1 MFYCNKC
8 NRAYPEDT
16 PLWRCPCGAPFSY
29 HMPYPVHF
37 SKERI
42 KVRDK
47 TIWRYSEALPGI
59 DTKNIVTLGEGMTP
73 LVPALYEEHQ
83 ILFKLD
89 FIAPSGS
96 FKDRGT
102 SLLVSKLKE
111 RKIKRVIEDSSGN
124 AGASLAAYCAHAHIE
139 CEIYVPAYTSAGKL
153 LQIEMYGAKIR
164 KIPGSRE
171 DTSAAVIQAA
181 DHDYYASHNWNP
193 YFLQGVKTIAF
204 EIWEQSGW
212 KIPDNIIVPAG
223 QGSLVLGCQ
232 MGFKELEAAG
242 EISKIP
248 LIFAV
253 QAINCA
259 PLYLAFHKG
268 FTEPEKIQKKE
279 TIAEGISSASPIHG
293 AEVLS
298 AITDSGGAIIAVEEK
313 EIWESLQKISKLGLY
328 VEPTSAVAT
337 AGLSRMIGQ
346 KMIKQTDTTVV
357 ILTGS
362 GLKATD
368 KIAAFAFQTE
378 KHKRST
384 L

>member
-1 MFYCNKC
+1 MFDCRKC
-8 NRAYPEDT
+8 NRSYPEDT
-16 PLWRCPCGAPFSY
+16 LLWRCACGVPFRY
-29 HMPYPVHF
+29 HMPYPARF

-42 KVRDK
+42 RVREK
-47 TIWRYSEALPGI
+47 TIWRYAEALPAI

-73 LVPALYEEHQ
+73 LVPGLFEGHQ

-89 FIAPSGS
+89 FIMPSGS

-102 SLLVSKLKE
+102 SFLISKLKE
-111 RKIKRVIEDSSGN
+111 RKINRVIEDSSGN

-153 LQIEMYGAKIR
+153 LQIEMYGARIR

-212 KIPDNIIVPAG
+212 KIPDNIIMPAG

-242 EISKIP
+242 ETSRIP
-248 LIFAV
+248 RFFAV

-259 PLYLAFHKG
+259 PLYRAFRRGLA
-268 FTEPEKIQKKE
+268 EPEKIQKKE
-279 TIAEGISSASPIHG
+279 TIAEGISSAYPIHG

-298 AITDSGGAIIAVEEK
+298 AIADSGGAIIAVEEN
-313 EIWESLQKISKLGLY
+313 EIWESLQRVSKLGFY

-346 KMIKQTDTTVV
+346 KMIKKTDTTVV

-368 KIAAFAFQTE
+368 KIAAFAFQT
-378 KHKRST
+378 
-384 L
+384 